1 MVDIIIEVVVDALT
15 ELALGALAALFA
27 WLTWKNGENQKLKN
41 INEAKG
47 EVEDAVLQTV
57 KELQQTIVGDLKA
70 AAVDGKLTSDEIA
83 MLGRDTMVL
92 VMAKLSEPCKRVL
105 VAAGV
110 DLEVYIRGAAEKW
123 VDYIKAQNK

>member
-1 MVDIIIEVVVDALT
+1 MVEIIIEVVVDALT

-27 WLTWKNGENQKLKN
+27 WLTWKLGENQKLKN

-70 AAVDGKLTSDEIA
+70 AAVDGKLTADEIA
-83 MLGRDTMVL
+83 MLGRDTMAL

-105 VAAGV
+105 IAAGV
-110 DLEVYIRGAAEKW
+110 DLEVYIQGAAEKW
-123 VDYIKAQNK
+123 VDYIKAKNK

>member
-1 MVDIIIEVVVDALT
+1 MAGIIIEVVVDALT

-27 WLTWKNGENQKLKN
+27 WLTWKIGENQKLKN
-41 INEAKG
+41 INEAKD

-110 DLEVYIRGAAEKW
+110 DLEVYIQGAAEKW